1 MILILLNLED
11 FAKSKLS
18 QSICVSRL
26 NENKILPKKD
36 ENLEDCNNSDGAH
49 NKSKSSNS
57 KSKENSVFSFQGKL
71 KFH

>member
-1 MILILLNLED
+1 MKTKFYPN
-11 FAKSKLS
+11 
-18 QSICVSRL
+18 
-26 NENKILPKKD
+26 KD

-71 KFH
+71 KFY

>member
-1 MILILLNLED
+1 MKTKFYPN
-11 FAKSKLS
+11 
-18 QSICVSRL
+18 
-26 NENKILPKKD
+26 KD